1 MGILLTPQQILDIKN
16 VLETVTD
23 QFFVTPVTYHLAGD
37 SLDRYNEDR
46 EDQTITDYS
55 LNGLVEFPVS
65 TVGRTQMTGAGGYD
79 DKEVKVSF
87 NFRNLITAGLT
98 TGNETI
104 MNPAKDFMTIEGIKY
119 KVTKVYLDGPIEAE
133 NVLTIVEGKKYIK
146 KT

>member
-1 MGILLTPQQILDIKN
+1 M
-16 VLETVTD
+16 
-23 QFFVTPVTYHLAGD
+23 
-37 SLDRYNEDR
+37 S
-46 EDQTITDYS
+46 
-55 LNGLVEFPVS
+55 GLVEFPAS
-65 TVGRTQMTGAGGYD
+65 TVVRTQMTSAGGYD

-98 TGNETI
+98 LGNETI

-119 KVTKVYLDGPIEAE
+119 KVTKVYLDGPLEAE